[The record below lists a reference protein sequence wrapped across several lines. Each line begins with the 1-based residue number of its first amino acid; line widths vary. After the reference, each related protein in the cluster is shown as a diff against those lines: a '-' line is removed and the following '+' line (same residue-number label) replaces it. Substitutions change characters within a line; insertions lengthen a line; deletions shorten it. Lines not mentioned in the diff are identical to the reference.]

1 MNLSG
6 PRIHRRV
13 FLGFLAFGLLVGIGV
28 RSGFAQEKI
37 SLSELVGALQKG
49 SDRTD
54 KVTLVW
60 WAPQEYWRAT
70 FSQDPIISQA
80 QADEIVNFLRPYT
93 IFFVVDGSMGKF
105 GAVDYKS
112 ESEIRANIQV
122 SDNQGVLYHPLSE
135 DEVNQNAKDF
145 LLMMKPV
152 FASMIGPMGQ
162 NMHAIVFPGK
172 DAKGQPIADAKK
184 EGNFSVKLY
193 EGEFK
198 WRLPLG
204 VLLPEKICP
213 QDGEKMNG
221 AWKFCPWHGV
231 ALTESKQ

>member
-1 MNLSG
+1 MKWLCRGFSVF
-6 PRIHRRV
+6 V
-13 FLGFLAFGLLVGIGV
+13 FLFGIWVGD
-28 RSGFAQEKI
+28 GFAQEV
-37 SLSELVGALQKG
+37 SLSKLVAELQKG
-49 SDRTD
+49 SDAVNE
-54 KVTLVW
+54 VTLVW
-60 WAPQEYWRAT
+60 WAPEEYWRTT
-70 FSQDPIISQA
+70 FGQDPNISTA
-80 QADEIVNFLRPYT
+80 QAEEIVNFLRPYT
-93 IFFVVDGSMGKF
+93 ILFVVDGSMGKF
-105 GAVDYKS
+105 GSVDYKP
-112 ESEIRANIQV
+112 EPEIRANIQV
-122 SDNQGVLYHPLSE
+122 GDSRGVFYRPLPV
-135 DEVNQNAKDF
+135 DQVNQNAKDF

-172 DAKGQPIADAKK
+172 DAKGQPIADVKR

-204 VLLPEKICP
+204 VLLPAKICP
-213 QDGEKMNG
+213 QDGEKMSG